1 MKKTIITAI
10 LAAMTL
16 LLIGCSAN
24 NERIDLTDPL
34 SGSSIL
40 SAADLEAFFKY
51 GENDTA
57 VLAASFS
64 MEDTMLKQFDR
75 LEALEAS
82 DKKKEK
88 QTG

>member
-40 SAADLEAFFKY
+40 SAAVLSLEHH
-51 GENDTA
+51 
-57 VLAASFS
+57 
-64 MEDTMLKQFDR
+64 
-75 LEALEAS
+75 
-82 DKKKEK
+82 
-88 QTG
+88 